1 MWINH
6 QVRCGLTSPQN
17 TLHKLADD
25 DAALGGPADL
35 KALKAGA
42 IDERLDLKDTAAVVN
57 AVVNEPL
64 AGASRKPPKRRFFV
78 SKGNQWDLVAGVL
91 EEKGWTR
98 IPFDHRY

>member
-1 MWINH
+1 LLYWYTTQILTYC
-6 QVRCGLTSPQN
+6 CGSTGP
-17 TLHKLADD
+17 ADD
-25 DAALGGPADL
+25 DAAPGGPADL
-35 KALKAGA
+35 KALKDGA